1 MITSTKEHTNLKLE
15 EEDLLLEVLEILCV
29 CGLSLSLPI
38 EHNTLNPIF
47 FLMIYLNHLIPAIDE

>member
-1 MITSTKEHTNLKLE
+1 MITSTKEHTNLKIE
-15 EEDLLLEVLEILCV
+15 EEDLLLEVLKILSL

-47 FLMIYLNHLIPAIDE
+47 FLNDIFKPPNPSNR